1 MDFQKSLES
10 ALSASLAALAG
21 MGGNETTVDQIGRNY
36 LTLALNLDRH
46 LEGFIDA
53 YYGPPE
59 LKAEVQSGDPRSLD
73 RLAGDVRGLQQAI
86 EAGDY
91 DAQRKD
97 YLTRQTRAMSAI
109 INNLSGQQLGFVE
122 EVELYFDIS
131 PEMVDES
138 QFEAAHAELEQ
149 LLPGDGSVH
158 QRFSVWEKRLEVPRD
173 RVLPVFERVCQEAR
187 SRTLG
192 LFELPPGE
200 SVQWELVQDKP
211 WRAYNRYLG
220 KHRSVIEVNTDLP
233 AQVNRVLTAVAHEAY
248 PGHHTEGA
256 IKEYR
261 LYEGEGRAEH
271 AVHILAP
278 EGVLAEGIAESA
290 LQMIFTDADQVA
302 LLHDE
307 LCPLAGLEIENV
319 VKVVAV
325 ERVAA
330 ALRGVTGNA
339 ALLLHRDGKAP
350 QEVERYIKRWG
361 VGVPGQVAQVMRF
374 LQTPLWRSYVFNYT
388 VGKKLL
394 APLLEGPD
402 RVVNFARLLSEPFTP
417 TQVRQWVAE
426 RGVGTGG

>member
-1 MDFQKSLES
+1 ME
-10 ALSASLAALAG
+10 ASLAALAG
-21 MGGNETTVDQIGRNY
+21 MGGNETSVDQIGRNY
-36 LTLALNLDRH
+36 LTLALNLDQH

-59 LKAEVQSGDPRSLD
+59 LKAEVQSGDPQPLD
-73 RLAGDVRGLQQAI
+73 RLAGDVRELQQAI
-86 EAGDY
+86 EASDC

-109 INNLSGQQLGFVE
+109 IDNLSGQQLGFVE

-158 QRFSVWEKRLEVPRD
+158 QRFSVWEKMLEVPWD

-187 SRTLG
+187 SRTLD

-200 SVQWELVQDKP
+200 SVQWKLVQDQP

-261 LYEGEGRAEH
+261 LYEGEGWAEH

-278 EGVLAEGIAESA
+278 EGVLAEGIAENA
-290 LQMIFTDADQVA
+290 LRMIFTDADEVA
-302 LLHDE
+302 FLHDE

-325 ERVAA
+325 ERAAA

-339 ALLLHRDGKAP
+339 ALLLHRDGKPP
-350 QEVERYIKRWG
+350 QEVERYIERWG
-361 VGVPGQVAQVMRF
+361 VGAPGQVAQVMRF

-388 VGKKLL
+388 VGRKLL

-426 RGVGTGG
+426 RGASTRG

>member
-1 MDFQKSLES
+1 V
-10 ALSASLAALAG
+10 AG
-21 MGGNETTVDQIGRNY
+21 TGGNETTVDQIGRNY

-53 YYGPPE
+53 YYGPPQ
-59 LKAEVQSGDPRSLD
+59 LKAEVQSGDPRPLE
-73 RLAGDVRGLQQAI
+73 RLAGDVGELQQAI
-86 EAGDY
+86 DASDY

-97 YLTRQTRAMSAI
+97 YLTRQARAMSAI
-109 INNLSGQQLGFVE
+109 INNLLGQQLGFVE

-149 LLPGDGSVH
+149 LLPGDGSVR

-173 RVLPVFERVCQEAR
+173 RVLPVFERMCQEAR
-187 SRTLG
+187 SRTLD

-200 SVQWELVQDKP
+200 SVEWKLVQDQP

-220 KHRSVIEVNTDLP
+220 GYRSVIELNTDLP
-233 AQVNRVLTAVAHEAY
+233 TYVNRIVTAVAHEAY

-256 IKEYR
+256 IKESR

-278 EGVLAEGIAESA
+278 ECVLAEGIAESA
-290 LQMIFTDADQVA
+290 LRMIFTDRDEVA
-302 LLHDE
+302 FLRDE
-307 LCPLAGLEIENV
+307 LCPLAGLEIEHV
-319 VKVVAV
+319 EQVVAV
-325 ERVAA
+325 ERAAA
-330 ALRGVTGNA
+330 ALRGVMGNA
-339 ALLLHRDGKAP
+339 ALLLHRDGRPP

-361 VGVPGQVAQVMRF
+361 VGAPGQVAQVMRF
-374 LQTPLWRSYVFNYT
+374 VQTPLWRSYVFNYT

-426 RGVGTGG
+426 RGPSIRG